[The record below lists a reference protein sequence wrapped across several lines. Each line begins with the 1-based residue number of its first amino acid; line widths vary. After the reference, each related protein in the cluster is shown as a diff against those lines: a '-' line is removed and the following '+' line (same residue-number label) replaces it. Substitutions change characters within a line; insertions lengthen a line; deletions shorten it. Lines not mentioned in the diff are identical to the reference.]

1 MVGLASKISERLN
14 VEAIS
19 LDPGRVK
26 NMISQLMGKLSYHLA
41 MKDERLYPMLLEHP
55 DQGVSALAGKYAA
68 EMGGIG
74 RDVSEYRAHGSPPW

>member
-1 MVGLASKISERLN
+1 MSATGKYRAQHEELLELASKISARLD

-41 MKDERLYPMLLEHP
+41 MEDELLYPGLLDHP
-55 DQGVSALAGKYAA
+55 DESVSALARKY
-68 EMGGIG
+68 
-74 RDVSEYRAHGSPPW
+74 VC